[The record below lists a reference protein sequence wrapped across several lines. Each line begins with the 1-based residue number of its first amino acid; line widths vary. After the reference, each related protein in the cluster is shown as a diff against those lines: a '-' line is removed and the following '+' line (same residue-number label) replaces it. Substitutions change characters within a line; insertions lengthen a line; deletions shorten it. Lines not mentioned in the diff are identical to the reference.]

1 MGQGSYIK
9 TSSGKAAR
17 TPNAHRLLAAMKR
30 RNPNGMGVATTVS
43 VKDFKAAHMRG
54 LFRI

>member
-30 RNPNGMGVATTVS
+30 RNPKGMGVATTVS
-43 VKDFKAAHMRG
+43 GNAQTESEA
-54 LFRI
+54 LALTSE